1 MKTLLQL
8 ILALSAWGV
17 WCAGVAPAPQP
28 ATARNQLTPIAASAR
43 VADTTPLQPPP
54 VRHGIIAL
62 ATDTPRPAPTPDPEL
77 ELQTGK
83 RQLQVW
89 QVLMGLYGGYV
100 LGYGMYVY
108 LLLGVNSPLVLGFAL
123 AGGLILVGALLLPVL
138 LGPVNIRK
146 IGRRILLRRARRSR
160 ATR

>member
-1 MKTLLQL
+1 
-8 ILALSAWGV
+8 
-17 WCAGVAPAPQP
+17 
-28 ATARNQLTPIAASAR
+28 
-43 VADTTPLQPPP
+43 
-54 VRHGIIAL
+54 
-62 ATDTPRPAPTPDPEL
+62 
-77 ELQTGK
+77 
-83 RQLQVW
+83 
-89 QVLMGLYGGYV
+89 MGLYGGYV